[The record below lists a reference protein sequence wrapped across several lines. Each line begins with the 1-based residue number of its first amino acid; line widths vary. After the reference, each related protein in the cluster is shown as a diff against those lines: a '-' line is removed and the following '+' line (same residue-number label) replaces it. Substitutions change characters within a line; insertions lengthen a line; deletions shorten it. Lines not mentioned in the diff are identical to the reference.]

1 MMKYTIQ
8 GYANRLIINEDG
20 ELVATYVQLPKP
32 QASEIKLKS
41 GSIKKENRAVFLKH
55 LLSLVDKKTMTHCS
69 TTNKFFISDEISGG
83 GTSLDKNKYPSK
95 LVEFLNS
102 TSEES
107 WIDETPSRA

>member
-20 ELVATYVQLPKP
+20 ELVATYRQFPKGIT
-32 QASEIKLKS
+32 SEIMLKS
-41 GSIKKENRAVFLKH
+41 SSIKKENREQFLNH
-55 LLSLVDKKTMTHCS
+55 LLSLVDNKLMEHCS
-69 TTNKFFISDEISGG
+69 ITNTFLVSPEISGG
-83 GTSLDKNKYPSK
+83 GTSLDKNKYPRK

-107 WIDETPSRA
+107 